1 MFSKKRA
8 ARVVPFVVLFGA
20 LGVGALAWTGA
31 LPAEAFNYAVAGVCL
46 FFLARWFSRK
56 VRKHQKHLKQ
66 ESAAQRRDRRRA
78 IRKAS
83 IPVGR

>member
-31 LPAEAFNYAVAGVCL
+31 LPAEAFNYAVAGSACSSCRGGSP
-46 FFLARWFSRK
+46 ATS
-56 VRKHQKHLKQ
+56 
-66 ESAAQRRDRRRA
+66 ESTR
-78 IRKAS
+78 S
-83 IPVGR
+83 T